1 MAALLCVGA
10 LALIGFVR
18 RPAHAFL
25 VPAGGAEWIR
35 QPRPFELTARGLATE
50 AVSYR
55 LRFELPASQAPTG
68 EGTTLHV
75 QALRS
80 FRAFLNEREIGGAG
94 AEASSWRHARSLDL
108 APHLKSGSNE
118 LLIVVHNDRGSPV
131 LLAYASGLGIATGA
145 DWLAQAPDGTWKPA
159 SRVRAERR
167 HAISYSFPSA
177 WQGLRASWALL
188 LAACVAGATGSLV
201 GSRWL
206 APRAQVGS
214 WRLRPGHVR
223 WLVMAALALLG
234 LHNLTR
240 LDIAQ
245 GFDAIYHIDYIRTVA
260 ATWRAPLANESWQGF
275 QPPLFYYV
283 AAPPYLVIAR
293 LAGSEV
299 PAVLAMRLLM
309 LACGLGLVEA
319 AYRAA
324 RSAFPERPDLQ
335 NVAVATGGFLPMSVY
350 MSHYVSNEPFAAL
363 LTAALLVAVFHLLRD
378 ETLDLARWGFRL
390 GLLFGV
396 ALLAKVTVVLL
407 LPALF
412 VVLLRAARRR
422 GAGPRAALDPLLR
435 FALASGSVS
444 GWYFVRNWIT
454 LGSPYVG
461 GWDPSRG
468 SAWNQDPGYRIPE
481 DLLSFGGALSRPI
494 YATFSGYWDGLYST
508 FWLDGFLGSC
518 AWEMVAPAWHYDAV
532 VACALLAL
540 PLTAAGVVGALRSLR
555 IPRNAGQ
562 EILLFSSAAVAVYL
576 AAIFALFMSLPVF
589 STVKSTYT
597 LGLAPCYGV
606 LIAAGFER
614 LPRHAA
620 VRAVVAGYLAAW
632 LAFVFRAYF
641 I

>member
-1 MAALLCVGA
+1 MATLLCVGA

-35 QPRPFELTARGLATE
+35 QPRPFELTARDLVTE
-50 AVSYR
+50 AVSFR
-55 LRFELPASQAPTG
+55 LRFELPGSPTG
-68 EGTTLHV
+68 AGATLHV

-80 FRAFLNEREIGGAG
+80 FRVLLNGQDAGGAG

-118 LLIVVHNDRGSPV
+118 LRIVVQNDRGSPV
-131 LLAYASGLGIATGA
+131 LLAHAPGLGIATGA
-145 DWLAQAPDGTWKPA
+145 DWLVQAPDGTWKPA
-159 SRVRAERR
+159 SRVRAER
-167 HAISYSFPSA
+167 HHSISYSFPSA

-188 LAACVAGATGSLV
+188 LVAGLAGATASLV

-206 APRAQVGS
+206 ASRAEADA

-240 LDIAQ
+240 LDVEH
-245 GFDAIYHIDYIRTVA
+245 GFDAIFHIEYIRTVA

-275 QPPLFYYV
+275 QAPLFYYL

-293 LAGSEV
+293 LAGSEA
-299 PAVLAMRLLM
+299 PAMLAMRLLM

-324 RSAFPERPDLQ
+324 RSAFPERLDLQ
-335 NVAVATGGFLPMSVY
+335 NVAVATGGFLPMTVY

-363 LTAALLVAVFHLLRD
+363 LTAALLVAVFQLLRA
-378 ETLDLARWGFRL
+378 EAPDLARWGFRL
-390 GLLFGV
+390 GLLFGL
-396 ALLAKVTVVLL
+396 ALLAKVTVALL
-407 LPALF
+407 LPALV
-412 VVLLRAARRR
+412 VVLLRASRRR
-422 GAGPRAALDPLLR
+422 GAGPRAALGPLLR
-435 FALASGSVS
+435 FAVASGGVS
-444 GWYFVRNWIT
+444 GWYFVRNWIV
-454 LGSPYVG
+454 LGTPYLG
-461 GWDPSRG
+461 GWDPGRG
-468 SAWNQDPGYRIPE
+468 RAWNQDPGYRIPE
-481 DLLSFGGALSRPI
+481 DLLSFGAALSRPI
-494 YATFSGYWDGLYST
+494 YAIFSGYWDGLYST
-508 FWLDGFLGSC
+508 FWLDGFLGSS
-518 AWEMVAPAWHYDAV
+518 AWEMVAPPWHYDAV

-540 PLTAAGVVGALRSLR
+540 PLTAAGSVGALRSLR

-576 AAIFALFMSLPVF
+576 AAIFALFLSLPVY

-620 VRAVVAGYLAAW
+620 VRALVAGYLCAW
-632 LAFVFRAYF
+632 LALVFRAYLT
-641 I
+641 